1 MKTHCYRKPLALG
14 VLPLLFLSLCLARA
28 ETNTPPLT
36 RVLLFSGQ
44 NNHDWKT
51 TTPKLRAILVG
62 SGRFAVEITERPD
75 QCTAGTF
82 ARADVIVCNW
92 NSWGDAAIK
101 EWPAATR
108 QAFLDF
114 IRAGGGHV
122 IVHAGGCSFYDWPE
136 YQQIGGAFWDLAQT
150 SHGAPH
156 EFTVLPDATHPIT
169 QGLAPFKT
177 TDELWVKPG
186 LHPAARV
193 IATADGQPLAMTT
206 QLGRGRSFTLL
217 LGHAAEF
224 METPGFQALL
234 LHGTEW
240 AATGKVTIQATGLTQ
255 IARPGGGDK

>member
-1 MKTHCYRKPLALG
+1 MKTHCDLKLLARG
-14 VLPLLFLSLCLARA
+14 ILPLLLLSLCLARG
-28 ETNTPPLT
+28 ETNAPTLI

-51 TTPKLRAILVG
+51 TTPKLRSILAG
-62 SGRFAVEITERPD
+62 SGRFTVEITERPD
-75 QCTAGTF
+75 QCTAATF
-82 ARADVIVCNW
+82 ARTDVIVCNW
-92 NSWGDAAIK
+92 NAWGDAAIK

-114 IRAGGGHV
+114 VHAGGGHV
-122 IVHAGGCSFYDWPE
+122 VVHAGGSSFYDWPE
-136 YQQIGGAFWDLAQT
+136 YQRIGGAFWDLAQT

-156 EFTVLPDATHPIT
+156 EFIVQPNATHPIT

-193 IATADGQPLAMTT
+193 IATADEQPLAMTT
-206 QLGRGRSFTLL
+206 QWGRGRGFALL

-224 METPGFQALL
+224 METQGFQALL
-234 LHGTEW
+234 LRGTEW
-240 AATGKVTIQATGLTQ
+240 AATGKVTIQAGGLTRSG
-255 IARPGGGDK
+255 RPGGDEP